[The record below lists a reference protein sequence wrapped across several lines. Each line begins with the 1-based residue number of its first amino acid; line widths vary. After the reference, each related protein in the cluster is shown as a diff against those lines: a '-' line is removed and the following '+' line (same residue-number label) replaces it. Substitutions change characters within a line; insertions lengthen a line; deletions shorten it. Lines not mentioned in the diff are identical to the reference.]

1 MTKISKMIKSLETFF
16 KNNLG
21 NAGKL
26 ALLSGISLSSPN
38 VIQNMI
44 VMTSVLVLLNAMK
57 INKRINKINNKTDD
71 NVNFDINIDTNIDT
85 NNHTNNDTNPDTNLD
100 TNPDTNPEK
109 NINSDCEL
117 NKENNVNDIKNNK
130 EKTKNNI
137 KLLIKKNDK
146 SLSDP
151 YLNDKLSLKKNYKN
165 DTKNKHFN
173 INVNST
179 ICSIPIFNLRT
190 YKDLDYHFNFIIH
203 DYDTKKINNL
213 IMCKDIHKW
222 MSSSCI
228 SNEDLNDELVPIYF
242 IKKEN
247 NVTDVYEYL
256 KLFINT
262 NDDQTKIC
270 FVQKGIDYLYIKDN
284 IDELIE
290 KDLIKDLLN
299 GKNYVNYNLSVHEG
313 VSDFLNKFLS
323 LVLIPENFIGE
334 QVNIDIENYYENK
347 KTYEYHFNTVNSDI
361 NVFNTTL

>member
-1 MTKISKMIKSLETFF
+1 MKISKIIKNVESFL
-16 KNNLG
+16 KNNV
-21 NAGKL
+21 GKI
-26 ALLSGISLSSPN
+26 ALLSGISLTSPN

-44 VMTSVLVLLNAMK
+44 VMTTVLILLNTIK
-57 INKRINKINNKTDD
+57 LNKKNAE
-71 NVNFDINIDTNIDT
+71 TNIEDNIESNT
-85 NNHTNNDTNPDTNLD
+85 NDEDDEVKNEVDDK
-100 TNPDTNPEK
+100 EK
-109 NINSDCEL
+109 MD
-117 NKENNVNDIKNNK
+117 
-130 EKTKNNI
+130 KTKNNI

-146 SLSDP
+146 NLSNP
-151 YLNDKLSLKKNYKN
+151 YSNDKLLLKKNYKN
-165 DTKNKHFN
+165 DLKNKHFN
-173 INVNST
+173 IHVNST

-190 YKDLDYHFNFIIH
+190 YKELDYHFNFIIH

-228 SNEDLNDELVPIYF
+228 SNEDLIDELVPIYF

-247 NVTDVYEYL
+247 NVTEVYEYL

-262 NDDQTKIC
+262 NDDETKTC
-270 FVQKGIDYLYIKDN
+270 FVQKGIDYLVIKDN

-290 KDLIKDLLN
+290 KNLIKDLLDS
-299 GKNYVNYNLSVHEG
+299 KNYVNYNLSVHEG

-334 QVNIDIENYYENK
+334 EVNIDIENYYENK